1 MVAITHIPT
10 RAALGT
16 PAITLLVVAAA
27 APLTVMGGAVPVGL
41 LLGNG
46 IGFPA
51 MFVVSAAILLL
62 FAVGMIKMSRE
73 VPQTSSFFGFIAHG
87 LSAAAGTGA
96 AWLAVMCYSAV
107 QFAVFTYLGDAVSA
121 ALASVGGPSLPW
133 WLFSLAA
140 VVAVGLLS
148 YRRIEFSSRVLGVV
162 LIAEMAIVV
171 ALAVAVIARGGAD
184 GLSLAPF
191 TPAEILS
198 GSPAL
203 GLMFAL
209 AGFIGFESTVVF
221 RSEAKNPDQ
230 TIRRATM
237 AAAMIIGLF
246 YAFGSWA
253 IVMAWGTNSV
263 IDVAA
268 EEPALLLSRTA
279 EDYLGPVGSVLVTV
293 LLLGSMFAC
302 VLGLNTVVA
311 RYLKSMSSSGLLPK
325 QLAALHPRHGGPS
338 IASTVQAAVAG
349 LLIVIGALSGTPAAL
364 LFAWFAGVGTLIIVV
379 LMVTTSVAVMRYFLV
394 HRRGVVGPGTYVCTV
409 VAAIAL
415 TLSAVLIAANF
426 PLLVGDVDDSGTPT
440 FGILSVALLVM
451 IVVVGIGGMVQALV
465 LRSRR
470 PEAYRAITRAL
481 DLSAEDSDRSSATP
495 TG

>member
-1 MVAITHIPT
+1 MVPITLFAT
-10 RAALGT
+10 RPALGT

-51 MFVVSAAILLL
+51 MFLVSAAILLL
-62 FAVGMIKMSRE
+62 FSVGMIRMSRE
-73 VPQTSSFFGFIAHG
+73 VPHTSSFFGFIAHG
-87 LSAAAGTGA
+87 LNAAVGTGA
-96 AWLAVMCYSAV
+96 AWLAVVCYSAV
-107 QFAVFTYLGDAVSA
+107 QFAVFAYLGDAISA
-121 ALASVGGPSLPW
+121 SLAGIGGPELPW
-133 WLFSLAA
+133 WLFSLIA
-140 VVAVGLLS
+140 VVVVGLLS
-148 YRRIEFSSRVLGVV
+148 FRRIEFSSRVLGVV

-171 ALAVAVIARGGAD
+171 ALAVSVMARGGAD

-191 TPAEILS
+191 SPAEILS

-237 AAAMIIGLF
+237 AAATIIGLF

-253 IVMAWGTNSV
+253 IVMAWGTSSV

-279 EDYLGPVGSVLVTV
+279 DDYLGPVGSVLVTV

-311 RYLKSMSSSGLLPK
+311 RYLKTMSTSRLLPAP
-325 QLAALHPRHGGPS
+325 LARLHPRHGGPS

-349 LLIVIGALSGTPAAL
+349 LLIVIGALSGIPAAL
-364 LFAWFAGVGTLIIVV
+364 LFAWFAGVGTLIIVI
-379 LMVTTSVAVMRYFLV
+379 LMVATSVAVMRYFLV
-394 HRRGVVGPGTYVCTV
+394 HRRGVVGPGTYLSTV

-415 TLSAVLIAANF
+415 TLSAMLIAANF
-426 PLLVGDVDDSGTPT
+426 PLLVGDVDDTGAPT
-440 FGILSVALLVM
+440 FGFLSAALLVV
-451 IVVVGIGGMVQALV
+451 IVLVAVGGMMQALV

-470 PEAYRAITRAL
+470 PEAYRAITSAL
-481 DLSAEDSDRSSATP
+481 DMSADGSDPTP
-495 TG
+495 RPV

>member
-1 MVAITHIPT
+1 MVPITQFAT
-10 RAALGT
+10 RPALGA

-27 APLTVMGGAVPVGL
+27 APLTVMGGAVPVGF

-51 MFVVSAAILLL
+51 MFVVSAAIMLL
-62 FAVGMIKMSRE
+62 FSIGMIRMSRE
-73 VPQTSSFFGFIAHG
+73 VPHTSSFFGFIAHG

-96 AWLAVMCYSAV
+96 AWLAVACYSAV
-107 QFAVFTYLGDAVSA
+107 QFAVFTYLGDAISA
-121 ALASVGGPSLPW
+121 ALASAGGPRLPW
-133 WLFSLAA
+133 WMFSLIA
-140 VVAVGLLS
+140 VVVVGLLS

-171 ALAVAVIARGGAD
+171 ALAVSVIARGGAD

-191 TPAEILS
+191 NPAEILS

-221 RSEAKNPDQ
+221 RSEAKNPDR
-230 TIRRATM
+230 TIRRATL
-237 AAAMIIGLF
+237 AAATIIGLF

-253 IVMAWGTNSV
+253 IVMAWGTSSV

-279 EDYLGPVGSVLVTV
+279 EVYLGPVGSVLVTV

-325 QLAALHPRHGGPS
+325 PLATLHPRHGGPS
-338 IASTVQAAVAG
+338 VASSVQAGVAG
-349 LLIVIGALSGTPAAL
+349 LLIIIGALSGTPAAL

-379 LMVTTSVAVMRYFLV
+379 LMIATSAAVMRYFLV
-394 HRRGVVGPGTYVCTV
+394 HRPGVVGPGTYVSTV
-409 VAAIAL
+409 AAAIAL
-415 TLSAVLIAANF
+415 VLSAILIASNF
-426 PLLVGDVDDSGTPT
+426 PLLVGDVDASGTPT
-440 FGILSVALLVM
+440 FGILSVALLVG
-451 IVVVGIGGMVQALV
+451 IVVVAIGGVAQALV

-470 PEAYRAITRAL
+470 PEAYRAITQAL
-481 DLSAEDSDRSSATP
+481 VMSADGSGSTARTA
-495 TG
+495 

>member
-1 MVAITHIPT
+1 
-10 RAALGT
+10 
-16 PAITLLVVAAA
+16 
-27 APLTVMGGAVPVGL
+27 MGGAVPVGL

-62 FAVGMIKMSRE
+62 FSIGMIRMSRE
-73 VPQTSSFFGFIAHG
+73 VPQTSSFFGFISHG
-87 LSAAAGTGA
+87 LNAAAGTGA
-96 AWLAVMCYSAV
+96 AWLAVVCYSAV
-107 QFAVFTYLGDAVSA
+107 QFAVFAYLGDAVGA
-121 ALASVGGPSLPW
+121 ALVSIGGPTLPW
-133 WLFSLAA
+133 WLFSLIA
-140 VVAVGLLS
+140 VAVVGLLS

-162 LIAEMAIVV
+162 LVAEMAIVV
-171 ALAVAVIARGGAD
+171 ALAVSVMVRGGAD
-184 GLSLAPF
+184 GLSMAPF
-191 TPAEILS
+191 TPSEILS

-253 IVMAWGTNSV
+253 IVMAWGPSSV

-279 EDYLGPVGSVLVTV
+279 DVYLGPVGSVLVTV

-311 RYLKSMSSSGLLPK
+311 RYLKSMSSSGLLPAP
-325 QLAALHPRHGGPS
+325 LATLHPRHGGPS
-338 IASTVQAAVAG
+338 IASSVQAVVAG
-349 LLIVIGALSGTPAAL
+349 VLIVIGAVSGTPAAL
-364 LFAWFAGVGTLIIVV
+364 LFACFAGVGTLIIVI
-379 LMVTTSVAVMRYFLV
+379 LMVATSVAVMRYFLV
-394 HRRGVVGPGTYVCTV
+394 HRRGAVGPGTYVSTV
-409 VAAIAL
+409 VAAVAL
-415 TLSAVLIAANF
+415 VLAAVLIAANF
-426 PLLVGDVDDSGTPT
+426 PLLVGDVDASGTPT
-440 FGILSVALLVM
+440 FGILSAALLVV
-451 IVVVGIGGMVQALV
+451 IAVVAVAGVVQALV

-470 PEAYRAITRAL
+470 PDAYRAITQAL
-481 DLSAEDSDRSSATP
+481 DMSADGSDPATR
-495 TG
+495 TV